1 MAKAIEYDWVKQD
14 LTTSE
19 ERKLEA
25 APLEHAD
32 AVLSAYDLLEEA
44 RREQVLDLLRGV
56 LGAKTEIM
64 SAIADM
70 GSQPASVNALRNLV
84 TLAKMVGAIDPEVV
98 GNAAKNLDATMH
110 AQREQKSPP
119 SLWQLFRRANRPD
132 VRRGLSL
139 LVEAT
144 GAIGRAAD

>member
-1 MAKAIEYDWVKQD
+1 MAKAIDYDWVKQD
-14 LTTSE
+14 LDPSQK
-19 ERKLEA
+19 RKLDE

-32 AVLSAYDLLEEA
+32 AVLSAYGLLEEA

-70 GSQPASVNALRNLV
+70 GSQPATVNGIRNLI
-84 TLAKMVGAIDPEVV
+84 TLAKMLGAIDPELV
-98 GNAAKNLDATMH
+98 GTATKNLNTSLRV
-110 AQREQKSPP
+110 QRKKSPP
-119 SLWQLFRRANRPD
+119 SLWQLFRRASHPD